1 MIYELGDTNVVVTI
15 EPGSENGNSIWICT
29 AFVGNS
35 QLVQTTTTRNGG
47 DFINDIEFEFMRFVV
62 YTLINGSS
70 KMLWGKFDNELIL

>member
-15 EPGSENGNSIWICT
+15 EPGHEHGNSIWICT

-35 QLVQTTTTRNGG
+35 QLVKTTTTRNGG

-62 YTLINGSS
+62 YTLISGSS

>member
-15 EPGSENGNSIWICT
+15 EPEYEHGNSIWICT

-35 QLVQTTTTRNGG
+35 QLVQTTTTRNNG

-62 YTLINGSS
+62 YTLINASS

>member
-1 MIYELGDTNVVVTI
+1 MIYELGDTNVVVII
-15 EPGSENGNSIWICT
+15 EPEYDNGHPIWVCT

-35 QLVQTTTTRNGG
+35 QLVQTTTSRNNE

-62 YTLINGSS
+62 YTLINASS